1 MTTLVLEFKRTK
13 NVDKTKYCTF
23 YLTSNAETI
32 TNNSDIGDGFKSIYS
47 TILSSVQ
54 KSLKKGLGW
63 IIDLAPD
70 HNINISKYKYIAVS
84 KLYQFT

>member
-32 TNNSDIGDGFKSIYS
+32 TNNSDIGDGFKSIVLFYQAYKN
-47 TILSSVQ
+47 LS
-54 KSLKKGLGW
+54 KK
-63 IIDLAPD
+63 
-70 HNINISKYKYIAVS
+70 V
-84 KLYQFT
+84 